1 MAEKAKK
8 SKKDNKNLIIGCCT
22 AFVLVVAIIIT
33 AVVLNNNTL
42 NDGYFVSD
50 NTKYV
55 LTIEADEVDSNNEE
69 ITPVKTHQVFTY
81 DGDKITSM
89 KTYYVFA
96 DGNAAKTAFDTLKK
110 ELEGQEQEQEQ
121 IANIEVNDK
130 YVIVTAKEESYKDL
144 TASDVKQQIE
154 FLEKLKNMNTDSD
167 TNTSEEDTTSES
179 TDADAENEN
188 Q

>member
-8 SKKDNKNLIIGCCT
+8 SRKDNKNLIIGCCA

-33 AVVLNNNTL
+33 VVVLNNNTL
-42 NDGYFVSD
+42 NDSYFVSD

-55 LTIEADEVDSNNEE
+55 LTIEADEMDSSDEE
-69 ITPVKTHQVFTY
+69 FAPVKTHQVFTY

-96 DGNAAKTAFDTLKK
+96 DGNTAKTAFDALKK
-110 ELEGQEQEQEQ
+110 ELEGQEQEQL
-121 IANIEVNDK
+121 ANMELNGK
-130 YVIVTAKEESYKDL
+130 YVIVTASEDSYKDL
-144 TASDVKQQIE
+144 TASDIKQQIE
-154 FLEKLKNMNTDSD
+154 FLEKLKNMNTDGD
-167 TNTSEEDTTSES
+167 TDVTEENVDVES
-179 TDADAENEN
+179 TETDSEVVTED